1 MNRRSKPGNT
11 TTTIIYGAVLI
22 LCVAVASLN
31 FLIPLLI
38 EQKHNLD
45 AGSSPYGLFIP
56 EGTAVALPSIR
67 ISAEESASI
76 NRKFYGG
83 AGDKAHLGGFTNFDP
98 MGVR

>member
-45 AGSSPYGLFIP
+45 AGSPYGLFIP